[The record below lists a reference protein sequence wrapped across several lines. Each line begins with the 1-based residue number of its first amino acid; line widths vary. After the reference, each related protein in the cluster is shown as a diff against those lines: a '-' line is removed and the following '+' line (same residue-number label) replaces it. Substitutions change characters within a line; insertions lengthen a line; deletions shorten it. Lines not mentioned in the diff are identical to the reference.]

1 MSTIKEVA
9 FEDVAPP
16 VHHDQG
22 TAPGEGER
30 MFKKYVDATIRYE
43 ASDLIVKVDLPPRI
57 RVRGALK
64 SLQTDL
70 CTPPLM
76 FQMAKDLLD
85 DRQYEHFL
93 HHGQI
98 DFAYDYDDDNR
109 FRINLFMA
117 RGKPSLAAR
126 LITSNIKRFDDLYLP
141 EALGEISLSAQG
153 LILFAG
159 VTGSGKSTSIAS
171 MLQYINERKRVHIVT
186 IEDPIE
192 YIFKDD
198 KATINQ
204 REVGIDCLNFNEA
217 LRALVRENPDV
228 VLVGE
233 MRDHET
239 FEAAIRAA
247 ETGHLVFG
255 TIHASSAWQTF
266 GRIYDL
272 FPEGDREQIRKLLAY
287 NLRSIVYQKLLPTL
301 HEEIPRIPAIEILL
315 NTPIVQKYILEGR
328 EGELLDIITQEPRGG
343 HDRLHQLA
351 CGAGRGRIHSPPGGL
366 GGDAQAR
373 RAEDAPQGHQLTSRR
388 APSCEVRSFWRRS
401 AAAIWWAGGWPSSC
415 SCRSCPG
422 HGSSRPSSTRTLA
435 TSTSTTGC
443 GTAST
448 WQPGWPRSW
457 RCCSFPCRGSESRW
471 A

>member
-1 MSTIKEVA
+1 MTTTPTAATSTSVPDDIT
-9 FEDVAPP
+9 P
-16 VHHDQG
+16 VHHDKG
-22 TAPGEGER
+22 TRPGEGLTVLR
-30 MFKKYVDATIRYE
+30 KYLQATIKYG

-57 RVRGALK
+57 RVRGSLK
-64 SLQTDL
+64 SLQTDI
-70 CTPPLM
+70 CTPDLM
-76 FQMAKDLLD
+76 FQIARDVLD
-85 DRQYEHFL
+85 DRQYGIFR
-93 HHGQI
+93 HHGQF

-109 FRINLFMA
+109 FRVNIFMA

-126 LITSNIKRFDDLYLP
+126 LITSNIKTFESLYLP
-141 EALGEISLSAQG
+141 QILGDVALSAQG

-233 MRDHET
+233 MRDYET

-272 FPEGDREQIRKLLAY
+272 FPESERDQIRKLLAY
-287 NLRSIVYQKLLPTL
+287 NLRAIVYQKLLPTL
-301 HEEIPRIPAIEILL
+301 HENIARIPAIEILL
-315 NTPIVQKYILEGR
+315 NTPIVQKYVLEAR
-328 EGELLDIITQEPRGG
+328 EGELLDIIKKSREEGMIDFTSSLVELVEAEYIHHRVALESTPKPEELKM
-343 HDRLHQLA
+343 RLK
-351 CGAGRGRIHSPPGGL
+351 GIS
-366 GGDAQAR
+366 
-373 RAEDAPQGHQLTSRR
+373 
-388 APSCEVRSFWRRS
+388 
-401 AAAIWWAGGWPSSC
+401 
-415 SCRSCPG
+415 
-422 HGSSRPSSTRTLA
+422 
-435 TSTSTTGC
+435 
-443 GTAST
+443 
-448 WQPGWPRSW
+448 
-457 RCCSFPCRGSESRW
+457 
-471 A
+471 